1 MEYMLVE
8 ITRTVREAPV
18 SQVLSP
24 SEIIPREIR
33 LLEVVLVHHFCE
45 KWLNFII
52 KSVLVEMESVRITTQ
67 RCAIHDFLLKMSKKS
82 LKFRGGRDRS
92 KIWNSFLHHFMQNMH
107 VLLNEIS
114 PNSKFAFGKF
124 ALLYLFCQWA
134 TQNFYSDMLLSLIDR
149 FFAKLSIFI
158 TYIAK
163 KGCNFQNIGYFE
175 KNIRGST
182 TGILLQP
189 KYQLEKKSNQP
200 TIEAAPM
207 VQKSGA

>member
-82 LKFRGGRDRS
+82 LKF
-92 KIWNSFLHHFMQNMH
+92 
-107 VLLNEIS
+107 
-114 PNSKFAFGKF
+114 
-124 ALLYLFCQWA
+124 
-134 TQNFYSDMLLSLIDR
+134 
-149 FFAKLSIFI
+149 
-158 TYIAK
+158 
-163 KGCNFQNIGYFE
+163 
-175 KNIRGST
+175 
-182 TGILLQP
+182 
-189 KYQLEKKSNQP
+189 
-200 TIEAAPM
+200 
-207 VQKSGA
+207 